1 MKKISFV
8 FLFIMLHKLSFSQK
22 RTLDSLFASGD
33 TTAVMDSLM
42 KDFDL
47 FLDSLTAPKSF
58 LNISIGAGN
67 GIFSFENKNS
77 VYLSTERKIVFSPSI
92 GYFHKSGL
100 GLSATGFMISDQGAL
115 NMYQFSVSPSYDLIR
130 PSFSSGIS
138 YTHYMNK
145 DSVSF
150 YLTPLQHELFAYFS
164 YKKWWLRPS
173 INFAYGWGSKTS
185 YEKIKRK
192 LLAKLLTERRRGRL
206 DIDPG
211 GLMSRNEESI
221 QDFSL
226 TVSLRKDFNWYDV
239 LGKND
244 NVSFIPVLMLTSGTQ
259 SFGFNTSYSYQFR
272 SVRINSLP
280 SNQQLS
286 DKSDFRPQSASLV
299 LRGSYMKGKVLVQP
313 QVLFDYYLPEGDDKF
328 NTAFSITAGISF

>member
-1 MKKISFV
+1 MKKVSFV
-8 FLFIMLHKLSFSQK
+8 FLFIMLQKLSFSQK
-22 RTLDSLFASGD
+22 GTLDSLFASGD

-77 VYLSTERKIVFSPSI
+77 VYLSTERKIIFSPSI

-100 GLSATGFMISDQGAL
+100 GLSTTGFMISDQGAL
-115 NMYQFSVSPSYDLIR
+115 NVYQFSVSPSYDLIR
-130 PSFSSGIS
+130 PSFSSGVS

-173 INFAYGWGSKTS
+173 INFAYGWGSKAS
-185 YEKIKRK
+185 YEKIKRR
-192 LLAKLLTERRRGRL
+192 LRAKLLTQLRRLGL
-206 DIDPG
+206 NPG
-211 GLMSRNEESI
+211 NLMIKNEESI

-226 TVSLRKDFNWYDV
+226 TVSLRKDFNWYNV
-239 LGKND
+239 LGKDD
-244 NVSFIPVLMLTSGTQ
+244 NIAFIPVLMLSSGTQ
-259 SFGFNTSYSYQFR
+259 NFGFNTSYSYQFR
-272 SVRINSLP
+272 SVKINSLP

-286 DKSDFRPQSASLV
+286 DRSDFRPQSASLV

-328 NTAFSITAGISF
+328 NMAFSITAGVSF